1 MNKKNDILSEVKNE
15 LRKQVVNKQENS
27 EISKQAQGDPE
38 HLYLVTVN
46 HNDHIDDVV
55 KEWVAPLSV
64 AIPIP
69 HTAGELFQVEEGQ
82 RLAVLTS
89 LPPTSEGVTL
99 IKKYKRDRGE

>member
-1 MNKKNDILSEVKNE
+1 MKRKDILSEVRFE
-15 LRKQVVNKQENS
+15 LQQQMVIKQENT
-27 EISKQAQGDPE
+27 EISKQAQGEPE
-38 HLYLVTVN
+38 HLFLVVVN
-46 HNDHIDDVV
+46 HNDPISDLV
-55 KEWVAPLSV
+55 KEWIAPLSV

-99 IKKYKRDRGE
+99 IKKYKREK